1 MEASTNLSKQHDK
14 ADDLNNRGLMW
25 FDKEIEGVTQQKPNQ
40 NAEILLRS
48 KLYQLVRSKL
58 YRQTLLRPI
67 PGHQAIGGIQ
77 TGGRPNRPP
86 FRRELRGRG
95 KHRPLHGARR
105 SRLHQPCRG
114 RALQSFGRIG
124 RFEREPMEAIGG
136 CRDRQAIRWR
146 CCRRLQRT
154 VPRARRRCLRLQQS
168 KTQTSTQALAQKL
181 LWRRL
186 QQQVEVL
193 WKRPM

>member
-1 MEASTNLSKQHDK
+1 MNFAE
-14 ADDLNNRGLMW
+14 
-25 FDKEIEGVTQQKPNQ
+25 QKPHQ
-40 NAEILLRS
+40 HAGILQRC
-48 KLYQLVRSKL
+48 KLYQLFRPKL
-58 YRQTLLRPI
+58 YQQRLLRPI
-67 PGHQAIGGIQ
+67 PGHQAIGGLQ
-77 TGGRPNRPP
+77 TGGRHNRPP

-136 CRDRQAIRWR
+136 CRDRQAIPWR
-146 CCRRLQRT
+146 CWLRLQRT

-168 KTQTSTQALAQKL
+168 KTQTRTQALAQEL

-193 WKRPM
+193 WKRPV